1 MSWLICGTVPEQSE
15 QGERLD
21 FGQITLVTLAEKK
34 IELSGHTHS
43 IARGT
48 PALMAAACLT
58 AEALGGMA
66 PYALLAQDTGTGTG
80 SRALYEKLCTLLPT
94 LALEGI
100 TFHYLLPDVDWQIK
114 ILSTIEKTAEEM
126 AGQKR
131 PLLVA
136 DAGYMYAVK
145 MSNCA
150 PSFDL
155 FTPDA
160 GELAFLADEEAPHPF
175 YTRGFLL
182 ADEGD
187 TPGMIQRAVETG
199 GAAKNMLV
207 KGKTDHIVIGGKVV
221 GTVDEP
227 SLPAMEAIGGSGDT
241 VTGIVSALLAHGLPC
256 ERACRMAARANRL
269 MGEMVPV
276 TPATQIDELLNY
288 LPDAMKQVMQE
299 EGLEPQTASGVS

>member
-1 MSWLICGTVPEQSE
+1 MSWLICGTVPVP
-15 QGERLD
+15 GERLD
-21 FGQITLVTLAEKK
+21 FGQASLQGRYVTLC
-34 IELSGHTHS
+34 GHEHP
-43 IARGT
+43 IVRGT
-48 PALMAAACLT
+48 PALMAAACIT
-58 AEALGGMA
+58 ADTLGA
-66 PYALLAQDTGTGTG
+66 QSPYALLADDTGTGRG
-80 SRALYEKLCTLLPT
+80 SRDLYEKLCGLLPT

-114 ILSTIEKTAEEM
+114 VLHAIDNM
-126 AGQKR
+126 GKR

-187 TPGMIQRAVETG
+187 TPRMIQRAVETG
-199 GAAKNMLV
+199 GASKNMLV
-207 KGKTDHIVIGGKVV
+207 KGRVDHIVINGKV
-221 GTVDEP
+221 TSTIDEP
-227 SLPAMEAIGGSGDT
+227 SLPPMEAIGGSGDT
-241 VTGIVSALLAHGLPC
+241 VTGIVSALLAYGVSLGL
-256 ERACRMAARANRL
+256 ACRMAAKANRY
-269 MGEMVPV
+269 MGKMAEA
-276 TPATQIDELLNY
+276 TPASQIDELLDH
-288 LPDAMKQVMQE
+288 LPEALKEAMKDENFQP
-299 EGLEPQTASGVS
+299 GDKKS

>member
-1 MSWLICGTVPEQSE
+1 MSWLICGTVPEK
-15 QGERLD
+15 GEKLD
-21 FGQITLVTLAEKK
+21 FGQISLEGDSL
-34 IELSGHTHS
+34 ELSGHKHP
-43 IARGT
+43 IIRGT

-58 AEALGGMA
+58 AQAIGGQP
-66 PYALLAQDTGTGTG
+66 PYALLAHDTGTGQG
-80 SRALYEKLCTLLPT
+80 SRALYEKLCSLLPT

-114 ILSTIEKTAEEM
+114 ILTAIEDMSA
-126 AGQKR
+126 R

-187 TPGMIQRAVETG
+187 TPKMVQRAIDTG
-199 GAAKNMLV
+199 GASKNMLV
-207 KGKTDHIVIGGKVV
+207 KGKTDYIVIGGKVAE
-221 GTVDEP
+221 TVNEP
-227 SLPAMEAIGGSGDT
+227 SLPPMEAIGGSGDT
-241 VTGIVSALLAHGLPC
+241 VTGIVSALLAHGFAM
-256 ERACRMAARANRL
+256 EQACRVAAKTNRV
-269 MGEMVPV
+269 MGEKASV
-276 TPATQIDELLNY
+276 TPATQIDALLMH
-288 LPDAMKQVMQE
+288 LPEAIQE
-299 EGLEPQTASGVS
+299 ILEAEKSAGATTKR

>member
-1 MSWLICGTVPEQSE
+1 MSWLICGTVPEE
-15 QGERLD
+15 GERLD
-21 FGQITLVTLAEKK
+21 FGQLSLHEETLR
-34 IELSGHTHS
+34 LSGHEHS
-43 IARGT
+43 IVRGT
-48 PALMAAACLT
+48 PALMAAACIASKT
-58 AEALGGMA
+58 IGGLA
-66 PYALLAQDTGTGTG
+66 PYALLAQDTGTGKG
-80 SRALYEKLCTLLPT
+80 SRALYEKLCSLLPT

-114 ILSTIEKTAEEM
+114 ILASLDEM
-126 AGQKR
+126 AVR

-150 PSFDL
+150 PEFDL

-187 TPGMIQRAVETG
+187 TPKMVQRAVETG

-207 KGKTDHIVIGGKVV
+207 KGKTDHIVVQGKVV
-221 GTVDEP
+221 GTVTEP
-227 SLPAMEAIGGSGDT
+227 SLPPMEAIGGSGDT
-241 VTGIVSALLAHGLPC
+241 VTGIVSALLAHGLPMTQ
-256 ERACRMAARANRL
+256 ACRMAAKTNRL
-269 MGEMVPV
+269 MGQKAQV
-276 TPATQIDELLNY
+276 TPATQIHELLMY
-288 LPDAMKQVMQE
+288 LPTALQEIMQE
-299 EGLEPQTASGVS
+299 EKYAQDAVKAPVKKPVQEPVEESD

>member
-1 MSWLICGTVPEQSE
+1 MSWLICGTVPEA
-15 QGERLD
+15 GENLD
-21 FGQITLVTLAEKK
+21 FGQVSLCGDTLT
-34 IELSGHTHS
+34 LSGTEHS
-43 IARGT
+43 IVRGT
-48 PALMAAACLT
+48 PALMAAACIT
-58 AEALGGMA
+58 AEAIGGMA
-66 PYALLAQDTGTGTG
+66 PYALLAQDTGTGKG

-114 ILSTIEKTAEEM
+114 ILGEVKAM
-126 AGQKR
+126 AQR

-150 PSFDL
+150 PEFDL

-187 TPGMIQRAVETG
+187 TPRMIARAVETG

-207 KGKTDHIVIGGKVV
+207 KGKTDHIAIQGKVV
-221 GTVDEP
+221 GIVEEP
-227 SLPAMEAIGGSGDT
+227 SLPPMEAVGGSGDT
-241 VTGIVSALLAHGLPC
+241 VTGIVSALLAHGLPMTQ
-256 ERACRMAARANRL
+256 ACRMAAKANRV
-269 MGEMVPV
+269 MGQMAGV
-276 TPATQIDELLNY
+276 TPATQIDELLAH
-288 LPDAMKQVMQE
+288 LAAALKEVMQE
-299 EGLEPQTASGVS
+299 ENYSTEDAKS